1 MNITYPHLGYLSL
14 VLPQLFDGLGVT
26 PLPPPP
32 ISPATIALGSRYAPE
47 GACLPYKIML
57 GNFWQALDRGA
68 DAVVSI
74 NGAGKCRMGF
84 YHLLHQLALA
94 ERLPAERFYT
104 INLSG
109 HILGEIRRFLQ
120 QVAMHKST
128 WRILGNIR
136 RTLATLQALDALHR
150 AKCYYAPRAASPD
163 TVIGLFHS
171 SVREIVTADG
181 LGHLRRLQDTTV
193 SCFRDLAEPTLP
205 APVKIA
211 LLGEFYVLLEPYSN
225 HDLEDRLARLGV
237 EVHKTV
243 YAGDWAA
250 KNMVLA
256 ALGLYREEKH
266 LLRQARPYL
275 HHHIGGEGLKTV
287 GTAHLGAASG
297 MDGLIHLAPFGCM
310 PEVVARYALSRL
322 TAEHRL
328 PVLTV
333 SLDEHASDTG
343 LQTRLEAFVD
353 CLRRRRR

>member
-14 VLPQLFDGLGVT
+14 ALPQLFDGLGVT

-32 ISPATIALGSRYAPE
+32 ISSATIAVGSRYAPE

-57 GNFWQALDRGA
+57 GNFWQALDHGA
-68 DAVVSI
+68 DTVVSI

-84 YHLLHQLALA
+84 YHLLHQLTLA

-109 HILGEIRRFLQ
+109 RVLSEIRRFLH
-120 QVAMHKST
+120 QVTGHKSH

-136 RTLATLQALDALHR
+136 RTLTTIQALDAVHR

-163 TVIGLFHS
+163 AVLGLFHS
-171 SVREIVTADG
+171 SIREIAATDSIDQM
-181 LGHLRRLQDTTV
+181 RRLQDMTV
-193 SCFRDLAEPTLP
+193 ACFRDLTTPTLP
-205 APVKIA
+205 APMKVA

-237 EVHKTV
+237 EVYKTIYV
-243 YAGDWAA
+243 GDWAV
-250 KNMVLA
+250 KNMLLA
-256 ALGLYREEKH
+256 ALGLHREETD

-275 HHHIGGEGLKTV
+275 SHHVGGEGLKTV
-287 GTAHLGAASG
+287 GTAHLCASHG
-297 MDGLIHLAPFGCM
+297 INGLIHLAPFGCM

-322 TAEHRL
+322 ASDHRL

-353 CLRRRRR
+353 CLKRRRR